1 MADIKLT
8 DITKRYPDGTEA
20 VKRMNL
26 EIHDGEFM
34 ILVGP
39 SGCGKSTALRMIAGL
54 EDISDGELTIGDKV
68 VNNLSP
74 RDRDIA
80 MVFQN
85 YALYP
90 HMTVRENMGFA
101 LKLAKVPQSEIDKKV
116 EHAASILDLNE
127 QLDRKPAN
135 LSGGQRQRVAMGRAI
150 VRDPQ
155 AFLMDEPLSN
165 LDAKL
170 RVQMRTEVSK
180 IQKDLSTTTV
190 YVTHDQT
197 EAMTLGDRV
206 AVMRSGVLQQVDTPR
221 VLYNDPV
228 NIFVAGF
235 IGSPAMNFFSGRIS
249 GGKVK
254 LPFGEVP
261 APEGVGDVGDVIVG
275 IRPEDFEDARFA
287 PDGHS
292 EGVEF
297 DAPIDV
303 VESMGSE
310 IYVYFGF
317 EGGEVSSDELAEL
330 ARDSGVAETPSGG
343 TGFAV
348 ARLNPE
354 SDIAE
359 GPGARLWFDGAKL
372 HIFNPAD
379 GTNLRRSDAE
389 QAEAAEA
396 TEDAIEAEEEA
407 EPAERAEAKEAPQED
422 SAPE

>member
-1 MADIKLT
+1 MADIKLH
-8 DITKRYPDGTEA
+8 DITKRYADGTEA
-20 VKRMNL
+20 VKHMNL
-26 EIHDGEFM
+26 EINDGEFM

-54 EDISDGELTIGDKV
+54 EDISSGQLLIGDKV
-68 VNNLSP
+68 VNNLAP

-101 LKLAKVPQSEIDKKV
+101 LKLAKVDKAEIDQKV
-116 EHAASILDLNE
+116 QDAARILDLTE
-127 QLDRKPAN
+127 HLDRKPSN

-170 RVQMRTEVSK
+170 RVQTRTEVARL
-180 IQKDLSTTTV
+180 QKRLSTTMV

-235 IGSPAMNFFSGRIS
+235 IGSPAMNFFT
-249 GGKVK
+249 GKIAGDK
-254 LPFGEVP
+254 LTLPFAEIP
-261 APEGVGDVGDVIVG
+261 APEGVSHSGDVIVG
-275 IRPEDFEDARFA
+275 VRPEDFEDARLA
-287 PDGHS
+287 PANHPA
-292 EGVEF
+292 GVEF
-297 DAPIDV
+297 EAPIEV
-303 VESMGSE
+303 LESMGSE
-310 IYVYFGF
+310 IYAYFAF
-317 EGGEVSSDELAEL
+317 QGGEVSSDELAEL
-330 ARDSGVAETPSGG
+330 ARDSGVAETPGAG
-343 TGFAV
+343 AGLAV

-354 SDIAE
+354 SEIAQGE
-359 GPGARLWFDGAKL
+359 RAKLWFDAAKL
-372 HIFNPAD
+372 HLFDPGD
-379 GTNLRRSDAE
+379 GSNLRRSE
-389 QAEAAEA
+389 QDQQAGAEA
-396 TEDAIEAEEEA
+396 TAEAVEAEHEKDP
-407 EPAERAEAKEAPQED
+407 PARAAAGPDEGT
-422 SAPE
+422 APE